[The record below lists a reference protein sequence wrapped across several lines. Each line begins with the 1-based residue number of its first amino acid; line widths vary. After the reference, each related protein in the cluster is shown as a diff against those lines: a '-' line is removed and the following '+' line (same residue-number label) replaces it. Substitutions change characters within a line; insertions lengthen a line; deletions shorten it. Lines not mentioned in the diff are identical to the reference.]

1 MASQLKPK
9 INNPNLIKYKKNTE
23 PKSQDEK
30 IITKVKTEKSNHLM
44 RIIKRLE
51 SEKNS
56 VLGSLKK
63 RKKENHLLKQNEI
76 KLATKIKNSKSRSFQ
91 KYKKAG

>member
-9 INNPNLIKYKKNTE
+9 INNPNLIKYKKKTE
-23 PKSQDEK
+23 PKSQDEE
-30 IITKVKTEKSNHLM
+30 IITKIKIEKSNHLI

-56 VLGSLKK
+56 VLDSLKK
-63 RKKENHLLKQNEI
+63 RKKENHLLKQNET
-76 KLATKIKNSKSRSFQ
+76 KLETKTKNLKSWTFQ
-91 KYKKAG
+91 KGKKAG